1 MDAEISW
8 HVELLI
14 KPGQL
19 ESFRA
24 LTGEMV
30 ELTRREQG
38 VLSYQRFISEDGE
51 TVHVFER
58 YENSTAALAHLR
70 IFAREFAERFQKLV
84 ERQSFV
90 VFGDP
95 TAELKAALDE
105 YGATYAKPFGDF
117 AYWA

>member
-1 MDAEISW
+1 MSGEICW

-19 ESFRA
+19 ESFRT

-30 ELTRREQG
+30 ESARREPG
-38 VLSYQRFISEDGE
+38 VLSYQRFVSEDGK

-58 YENSTAALAHLR
+58 YANSDAALSHLQM
-70 IFAREFAERFQKLV
+70 FASTFGVRFQALV
-84 ERQSFV
+84 ERKCFV

-95 TAELKAALDE
+95 TAELKAALDG

-117 AYWA
+117 AYWP

>member
-1 MDAEISW
+1 MDWEICW

-30 ELTRREQG
+30 ELTRRERG
-38 VLSYQRFISEDGE
+38 VLSYQRFISEDGK

-70 IFAREFAERFQKLV
+70 TFAKEFAERFQKLV
-84 ERQSFV
+84 ERKSFV

-95 TAELKAALDE
+95 TAELKAALDR
-105 YGATYAKPFGDF
+105 YGATYAKPFGNF